1 MEDGDG
7 YGDEGQDFQSLKT
20 ESRNVDHK
28 QKSEEDTEH
37 RNQWGTT
44 TQAGMGGHHIAKA
57 RERESK
63 IYEEGKE

>member
-37 RNQWGTT
+37 RNQ
-44 TQAGMGGHHIAKA
+44 
-57 RERESK
+57 
-63 IYEEGKE
+63 